1 MRQAVIVLGFGVT
14 TRDGSQVRVP
24 ATNYDVDDHGAL
36 VLRVGEQ
43 QVRTLAPGS
52 WIAVEPIGTPM
63 TTVWPPDNLSQ
74 LLAELDSIVGPK
86 YGNYE
91 RVGTAA
97 DFDSPRLNEIEAFL
111 DEAGRRIGRDPGS
124 TDRDNVQLFGD
135 LRAAV
140 RRHLT

>member
-14 TRDGSQVRVP
+14 TLDGSELRSP
-24 ATNYDVDDHGAL
+24 ATSYDVDDDGAL
-36 VLRVGEQ
+36 VLRVGER

-52 WIAVEPIGTPM
+52 WVAVEPIGTPI
-63 TTVWPPDNLSQ
+63 TAVWPPDDLPQ
-74 LLAELDSIVGPK
+74 LLAELDSIVGLK

-91 RVGTAA
+91 RVGPPA
-97 DFDSPRLNEIEAFL
+97 DFGSPLLNEVEAFL
-111 DEAGRRIGRDPGS
+111 NEVGLRIGRDPGS
-124 TDRDNVQLFGD
+124 TDRDTVLLFSD